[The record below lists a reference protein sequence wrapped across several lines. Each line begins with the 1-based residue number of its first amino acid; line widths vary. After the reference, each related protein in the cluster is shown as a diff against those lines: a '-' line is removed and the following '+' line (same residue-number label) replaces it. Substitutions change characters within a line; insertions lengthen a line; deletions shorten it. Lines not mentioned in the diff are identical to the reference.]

1 MSHPEVT
8 ASSTQPVPKVIELP
22 GAPPFREWH
31 MNSNNIVRKSVEIYG
46 ERQGI
51 KGRGAYTAFARACNV
66 SRQTVWH
73 WCRHNSVPLKYA
85 DFVSDITGLSATSLN
100 SEMRNALQKQLGITG
115 TGR

>member
-1 MSHPEVT
+1 
-8 ASSTQPVPKVIELP
+8 
-22 GAPPFREWH
+22 

-100 SEMRNALQKQLGITG
+100 SEMRNALQKQLSITG